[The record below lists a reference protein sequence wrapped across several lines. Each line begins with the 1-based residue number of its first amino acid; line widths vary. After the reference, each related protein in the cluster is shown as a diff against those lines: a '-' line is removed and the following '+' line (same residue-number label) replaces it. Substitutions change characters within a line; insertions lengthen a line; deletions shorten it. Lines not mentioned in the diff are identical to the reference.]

1 MDKILSARFGKIK
14 PDSVE
19 DYIKAGGYEG
29 LKKTMSMEHVD
40 AIEEIKKANL
50 FGRGGAAY
58 PTGIKWEQA
67 YAIKKGP
74 KYMVC
79 NADEGEPGTFKDK
92 HILSEDPFELIEGM
106 TIGAYIMGAKEG
118 YIYIRGEYAAIQR
131 TVKSAIENAKK
142 AGYLGKNILGTDFE
156 FDLKVVSGAGAY
168 VCGEN
173 TALVESIEGKT
184 GRPRQKPPYI
194 KNCGLYQM
202 PTILNNVE
210 TYSCIPWIIKDGG
223 EKFSSMGTEFSGGT
237 KLMCLSGNVKN
248 RGVYEIPF
256 GTTLKELIY
265 DLGGGITDGRKLKFV
280 HLGGSSGSCF
290 PESMIDTKICYYD
303 LKKAGF
309 SLGSGAVL
317 VVDDSHCAVDYLKTV
332 MEFFEEESCGKCTP
346 CREGNHRLV
355 EILEKF
361 TEGTATMDDFNKMKS
376 LAQTMKTTSF
386 CGLGQSAPVPVITLI
401 KYFEEEFL
409 EHVNGKCRAGVCS
422 MSGKAG
428 K

>member
-19 DYIKAGGYEG
+19 EYINAGGYEG

-92 HILSEDPFELIEGM
+92 HILSEDPLELIEGM

-131 TVKSAIENAKK
+131 IVNSAIKNAEK

-156 FDLKVVSGAGAY
+156 FNLKVVSGAGAY

-202 PTILNNVE
+202 PTVLNNVE

-223 EKFSSMGTEFSGGT
+223 ENFAKKGTEFSGGT
-237 KLMCLSGNVKN
+237 KLMCLSGNVKK

-256 GTTLKELIY
+256 GMTIRELVF
-265 DLGGGITDGRKLKFV
+265 DLGGGMTDGHKLKFV

-317 VVDDSHCAVDYLKTV
+317 VVDDTHCVVDYLKTV

-346 CREGNHRLV
+346 CREGNHRMV
-355 EILEKF
+355 EILEKM
-361 TEGTATMDDFNKMKS
+361 TEGKATMADFNKMKS

-409 EHVNGKCRAGVCS
+409 EHINGKCRTGVCH
-422 MSGKAG
+422 MSV
-428 K
+428 

>member
-19 DYIKAGGYEG
+19 EYINAGGYEG

-131 TVKSAIENAKK
+131 IVNSAIKNAEK

-156 FDLKVVSGAGAY
+156 FNLKVVSGAGAY

-202 PTILNNVE
+202 PTVLNNVE

-223 EKFSSMGTEFSGGT
+223 ENFAKKGTEFSGGT

-248 RGVYEIPF
+248 RGVYEIAF
-256 GTTLKELIY
+256 GTTLRELIN
-265 DLGGGITDGRKLKFV
+265 DLGGGVTDGRKLKFV

-317 VVDDSHCAVDYLKTV
+317 VVDDTHCVVDYLKTV

-346 CREGNHRLV
+346 CREGNHRMV
-355 EILEKF
+355 EILEKM
-361 TEGTATMDDFNKMKS
+361 TEGKATMADFNKMKS

-409 EHVNGKCRAGVCS
+409 EHINGKCRTGVCH
-422 MSGKAG
+422 MSV
-428 K
+428 

>member
-1 MDKILSARFGKIK
+1 MDKVLSARFGKIK

-19 DYIKAGGYEG
+19 EYIAAGGYEG
-29 LKKTMSMEHVD
+29 LKKTMSIEHVD

-67 YAIKKGP
+67 YAITKGP

-79 NADEGEPGTFKDK
+79 NADEGEPGTFKDR
-92 HILSEDPFELIEGM
+92 HILAEDPLELIEGM

-118 YIYIRGEYAAIQR
+118 FIYIRGEYAAIQKIVR
-131 TVKSAIENAKK
+131 SAISNAEK
-142 AGYLGKNILGTDFE
+142 AGYLGKNILGREGFDFT
-156 FDLKVVSGAGAY
+156 LKVVSGAGAY

-223 EKFSSMGTEFSGGT
+223 ETFSKKGTEFSGGT

-256 GTTLKELIY
+256 GMTLRELIY
-265 DLGGGITDGRKLKFV
+265 DLGGGVTNGRKLKFV
-280 HLGGSSGSCF
+280 HMGGQSGSCF
-290 PESMIDTKICYYD
+290 PESLLDTKICYYD
-303 LKKAGF
+303 LKKAGI
-309 SLGSGAVL
+309 SLGSGAV
-317 VVDDSHCAVDYLKTV
+317 VVIDDSHCVIDYLKNS

-346 CREGNHRLV
+346 CREGTYRLV
-355 EILEKF
+355 QLVDKF
-361 TEGTATMDDFNKMKS
+361 TEGTATMEDFNKLKS
-376 LAQTMKTTSF
+376 LAQTMKTSSF
-386 CGLGQSAPVPVITLI
+386 CGLGQSAPVPLLTLV

-409 EHVNGKCRAGVCS
+409 EHINGKCRTGECP
-422 MSGKAG
+422 MHGKN
-428 K
+428 